1 VIFSQAGKGAGSV
14 ADQVEQ
20 AQALIFDL
28 DGTLY
33 DAKYIT
39 LRFLAAC
46 PLDIRLIGAE
56 RRVRRDFAGSDFAS
70 AKAYYTAFFDA
81 LSRQTGRHPAF
92 LRQWYF
98 DCYMAAMLRI
108 LKRFYHA
115 RTGTVALFEALHG
128 AIPFAV
134 YSDYPLVDER
144 LRALGIDPLLVDK
157 RYGPE
162 DFGAQKPA
170 ARPFRC
176 IAEDLGCEPAAV
188 LVVGDRDDTD
198 GAGAGAAGMRFA
210 LIRARPAPSGAP
222 SLAWEEFRDMLLTR
236 LQHALNVR

>member
-1 VIFSQAGKGAGSV
+1 MIFSQAGGGAA
-14 ADQVEQ
+14 ADHIEQ
-20 AQALIFDL
+20 AKALIFDL

-33 DAKYIT
+33 DAKHIG
-39 LRFLAAC
+39 LRFIAAC

-56 RRVRRDFAGSDFAS
+56 RQVRRDFAGSDFAS
-70 AKAYYTAFFDA
+70 AKTYYAAFFDG

-98 DCYMAAMLRI
+98 DRYMAAMIRV

-115 RTGTVALFEALHG
+115 RTGTTALFEALHS

-144 LRALGIDPLLVDK
+144 LQALGIDPLLVDK

-170 ARPFRC
+170 ARPFRR

-198 GAGAGAAGMRFA
+198 GAGAGAAGMRFV
-210 LIRARPAPSGAP
+210 LIRSSPAPSGAP

-236 LQHALNVR
+236 LQQVKKTERI